1 MPIDLQALQE
11 SRDLYQAL
19 FDRANDGIF
28 LLSLDGETLLSVNES
43 FARMH
48 GYSVDEM
55 RAKRLKDLATPETAR
70 LVPERMR
77 RVLSGESLSFE
88 VEHYHKDGHIFP
100 IEVSVSM
107 ITCGGKSFLQC
118 IHRDITERRRLEEAR
133 RETEMNFFGLFNT
146 VKQAIYIQ
154 NPDSTFID
162 VNQGALDMYGYDKE
176 AFIGKTP
183 EFLSAPG
190 KNDFQQVARIVDL
203 AFHGQ
208 PQKFEFWGK
217 RKDGTIFPKDVWTV
231 RGKYFGKD
239 VLISL
244 ANDITERLEAEEEI
258 RRMAQM
264 LESAPSAITVHD
276 FDGKYFY
283 ANTRA
288 LEMHGYNRE
297 EFLALNLQQLDVPAD
312 KQLFPNRIQELRDRG
327 EGSFEVTHFRKDGTT
342 VPLEVQA
349 KVTTWRGQKAIYSIA
364 SDITARKHAEERAQ
378 HESNLLNQLISTIPD
393 KIYFKDA
400 ECRFVRVNAAVLKD
414 LGFQDQSEMIGRTDS
429 DFFPQE
435 NAGKS
440 LSDDR
445 SVIQTGFPLVGVEEF
460 QVLPD
465 GSRQWFSTTKV
476 PLRSPDGKVIGLV
489 GITRDVT
496 RLKAAEI
503 QLRGSNEQLKSAL
516 LHAGELTEKAEAANQ
531 AKSEFLANMSH
542 EIRTPMNGVIGMTDL
557 LLDTEQT
564 PEQREYTEAIHS
576 CGESLL
582 SLINDIL
589 DFSKVEAGQL
599 VLEILDFDI
608 RATVEDAVEILAL
621 KAQEKGLDMVCMI
634 AGEVPEFLRG
644 DPGRLRQVLF
654 NLVGNAIKFTRD
666 GGVTV
671 QVECLEKTQTSA
683 TLRFNVTDTGIGIPP
698 DKLESVFSKFIQVD
712 ASTTRE
718 FGGTG
723 LGLAISRQ
731 LVHLF
736 QGEIGVASEEGKGST
751 FSFTAV
757 FQRPDNASA
766 DPNSKEAD
774 LSGVKVLVAD
784 DFKTNRILVAQLLK
798 SWGCRFEEASNGTS
812 ALALLKRAAQ
822 ERDPFA
828 AVLMDMR
835 MPGMDGAELGRQ
847 IKSDEEIAAVRL
859 IMLTSQGKRGD
870 AERLAGVG
878 FSGYLPKPIRPAL
891 LRKCLALVLGRE
903 EAAGADRDLV
913 TRHTMSETIRR
924 RLRVL
929 VAEDNTTNRI
939 IAVRM
944 LQKLGH
950 MAEGVANGEEA
961 VESLRRM
968 PYDLV
973 LMDCQMPV
981 LDGFEATKKIRDP
994 ASGVRNPQIPIIAL
1008 TAHAMKGDRDLC
1020 LHTGMN
1026 DYVSKP
1032 TKVSD
1037 LAAAIKRCSPLHSHA
1052 NTSITVPLA
1061 ASEKLGK
1068 PRSFDREGFLDRTMG
1083 DPTLASE
1090 IVEAFLADSPQLL
1103 DKLSSAIAAGNT
1115 HAAASV
1121 AHTLKGSGANMGGET
1136 FAHITAQME
1145 DAAKSE
1151 DLPRLVELLPSAQAT
1166 LHTLCSLLREFQ
1178 SPENESG

>member
-77 RVLSGESLSFE
+77 RLLSGESLTFE

-118 IHRDITERRRLEEAR
+118 IHRDITERRQLEEAR
-133 RETEMNFFGLFNT
+133 RETERNYFGLFNT
-146 VKQAIYIQ
+146 VKQAVYIQ
-154 NPDSTFID
+154 APDSTFID
-162 VNQGALDMYGYDKE
+162 VNQGALEMYGYEKE
-176 AFIGKTP
+176 EFIGKTP

-244 ANDITERLEAEEEI
+244 ANDISERLQAEEEI

-288 LEMHGYNRE
+288 LEMHGYSRE
-297 EFLALNLQQLDVPAD
+297 EFLALNLQQLDVPVD
-312 KQLFPNRIQELRDRG
+312 KNLFPNRIQELRDRG

-349 KVTTWRGQKAIYSIA
+349 KVTTWSGQKAIYSIA
-364 SDITARKHAEERAQ
+364 SDITARKHAEELAL

-414 LGFQDQSEMIGRTDS
+414 LGFQDQSEMIGRTDA

-440 LSDDR
+440 LADDR
-445 SVIQTGFPLVGVEEF
+445 SVIETGCPLVGIEEF
-460 QVLPD
+460 RTLPD

-476 PLRSPDGKVIGLV
+476 PLRNPDGKVTGLV

-496 RLKAAEI
+496 GLKATEI
-503 QLRGSNEQLKSAL
+503 RLRSSNEQLESAL
-516 LHAGELTEKAEAANQ
+516 LRAGELAEKAEAANR

-599 VLEILDFDI
+599 FLETLDFDI
-608 RATVEDAVEILAL
+608 RTTVEDAVEVLAL
-621 KAQEKGLDMVCMI
+621 KAQEKGLELVCMI
-634 AGEVPEFLRG
+634 SEEIPEFLRG
-644 DPGRLRQVLF
+644 DPGRIRQILF
-654 NLVGNAIKFTRD
+654 NLVGNAIKFTRK

-671 QVECLEKTQTSA
+671 QVECLKNAETSA
-683 TLRFNVTDTGIGIPP
+683 MLRFSITDTGIGIPP
-698 DKLESVFSKFIQVD
+698 DKQELIFSKFIQGD
-712 ASTTRE
+712 TSTTRE

-723 LGLAISRQ
+723 LGLAIASQ

-736 QGEIGVASEEGKGST
+736 QGEIRVTSEVGKGST

-757 FQRPDNASA
+757 FQKPDAGA
-766 DPNSKEAD
+766 IVPLPKEAD
-774 LSGVKVLVAD
+774 LSGVKVLVVD
-784 DFKTNRILVAQLLK
+784 DFTTNRVLVTRLLK
-798 SWGCRFEEASNGTS
+798 GWGCRFGEATDGAS
-812 ALALLKRAAQ
+812 ALALLRSAAR
-822 ERDPFA
+822 EGDPFA
-828 AVLMDMR
+828 AAIVDMR

-847 IKSDEEIAAVRL
+847 IKGDKEIAAVRL
-859 IMLTSQGKRGD
+859 IMLTSQGRRGD
-870 AERLAGVG
+870 AERMSGVG
-878 FSGYLPKPIRPAL
+878 FSGYLPKPVRPVL

-903 EAAGADRDLV
+903 EATGPEQELI
-913 TRHTMSETIRR
+913 TRHNMAETARR
-924 RLRVL
+924 RLRIL

-939 IAVRM
+939 IAIRM
-944 LQKLGH
+944 LEKLGH
-950 MAEGVANGEEA
+950 VAEGVANGGEA

-973 LMDCQMPV
+973 IMDCQMPV
-981 LDGFEATKKIRDP
+981 LDGFDATMMIRDP
-994 ASGVRNPQIPIIAL
+994 DSGVINSRIPIIAL
-1008 TAHAMKGDRDLC
+1008 TAHALKGDRDRC
-1020 LHTGMN
+1020 LEVGMN

-1032 TKVSD
+1032 TKVRD
-1037 LAAAIKRCSPLHSHA
+1037 LAAAIERCAHSRA
-1052 NTSITVPLA
+1052 GAGNSLSA
-1061 ASEKLGK
+1061 QESFAE
-1068 PRSFDREGFLDRTMG
+1068 PREFDRKGFLERSMG
-1083 DPTLASE
+1083 DRTLASE
-1090 IVEAFLADSPQLL
+1090 IVAAFLADSRPLMER
-1103 DKLSSAIAAGNT
+1103 LSAAIDSGDSDDAG
-1115 HAAASV
+1115 HL
-1121 AHTLKGSGANMGGET
+1121 AHTLKGSGANMGGEILGRI
-1136 FAHITAQME
+1136 ASQME
-1145 DAAKSE
+1145 EAGREGDI
-1151 DLPRLVELLPSAQAT
+1151 PRLKDLLPTARNALES
-1166 LHTLCSLLREFQ
+1166 LCTRLQEFLKA
-1178 SPENESG
+1178 E